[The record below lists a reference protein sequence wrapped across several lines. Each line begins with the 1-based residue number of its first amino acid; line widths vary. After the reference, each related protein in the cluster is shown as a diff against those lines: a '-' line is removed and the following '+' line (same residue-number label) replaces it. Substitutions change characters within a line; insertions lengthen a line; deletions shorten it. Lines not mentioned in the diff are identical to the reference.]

1 MHHLTHILP
10 LVWIRA
16 LTAAAKGEHKP
27 PELDYD
33 SFYARL
39 GLNPEDEH
47 EPSAVNRAF
56 RQLAL
61 QDSASGKP
69 EKVKDV
75 LFIAFV

>member
-1 MHHLTHILP
+1 MRTNSKIQYNFK

-27 PELDYD
+27 PELDYA
-33 SFYARL
+33 SLYERL
-39 GLNPEDEH
+39 GLDPEVDH

-61 QDSASGKP
+61 QDRGSKP
-69 EKVKDV
+69 EGVSSY
-75 LFIAFV
+75 